1 MQEQLHRPGGR
12 ESASGRRR
20 SAGGQAPRRQMNLKE
35 AIRPAR
41 TVSGAA
47 LCGTRPR
54 AVPSHGD
61 RVLPLGVQYPAPL
74 ALFLLY
80 PGTGTGGSCST
91 LALGGVLQYR
101 VTGYPAVP
109 AVTVA
114 SHCGPQ
120 SVRRAPQTRRRRGAG
135 PRPRPLARAADRPCC
150 SEGRPLTGCRR
161 GCCARSRLFCAR
173 SHLRPIALTT
183 ISTYARRFS
192 LRSVPTHVHASGA

>member
-1 MQEQLHRPGGR
+1 MQEQLHRPGER

-35 AIRPAR
+35 ATRPAR

-61 RVLPLGVQYPAPL
+61 RVLALGVQYPAPL
-74 ALFLLY
+74 ALGVQY
-80 PGTGTGGSCST
+80 PATVPALPWHWAGSCST
-91 LALGGVLQYR
+91 VALGGVLQYR
-101 VTGYPAVP
+101 VTGYPVVP

-114 SHCGPQ
+114 SHYGPQ
-120 SVRRAPQTRRRRGAG
+120 SALRVPQTRRRRGAG

-161 GCCARSRLFCAR
+161 GCRARSRLPYAR

-183 ISTYARRFS
+183 ISK
-192 LRSVPTHVHASGA
+192 

>member
-1 MQEQLHRPGGR
+1 MQEQLYRPGGR

-74 ALFLLY
+74 ALGVQY
-80 PGTGTGGSCST
+80 PAPLALGVQYLGTGTGGSCST
-91 LALGGVLQYR
+91 VALGGVASTCASSRSPVLQ
-101 VTGYPAVP
+101 
-109 AVTVA
+109 
-114 SHCGPQ
+114 
-120 SVRRAPQTRRRRGAG
+120 RRKATHWLSPWML
-135 PRPRPLARAADRPCC
+135 RPFPLILRPFPLTPDRPYDD
-150 SEGRPLTGCRR
+150 
-161 GCCARSRLFCAR
+161 FD
-173 SHLRPIALTT
+173 LRPSILA
-183 ISTYARRFS
+183 
-192 LRSVPTHVHASGA
+192 